1 MDCTYTDFTQLYTT
15 PFSLTSLFAVR
26 QKWQNG
32 VLFRR
37 DSPRKSTGLIYL
49 HRCNGQYTAA
59 DGTAFDAQP
68 GSAVCLPA
76 GSCYSVYNHDCAEE
90 QDDAFLVE
98 FNLHNAGKLLTFSD
112 APFLLDGS
120 YVHRVAALLCEATNA
135 FEAAVRSPVAVYAA
149 VYTILSVLGK
159 AAHGEEN
166 RRFRGILPAVRRL
179 EQNDGGS
186 VEELAAACGMSSGGF
201 RRLFREYLGKSPVE
215 YRTELRLARAQ
226 DMLENSD
233 ATLEYIAE
241 TLGYESAAY
250 FCRVFKKNC
259 HMTPT
264 AYRIMRRA

>member
-49 HRCNGQYTAA
+49 HRCNGRYTAA

-68 GSAVCLPA
+68 GSVVCLPA

-166 RRFRGILPAVRRL
+166 RRFRGILPAVRQL
-179 EQNDGGS
+179 EQNDGAS
-186 VEELAAACGMSSGGF
+186 VEELAAGFGGSSGNISGKARWNTARSCASPA
-201 RRLFREYLGKSPVE
+201 RRICLK
-215 YRTELRLARAQ
+215 
-226 DMLENSD
+226 
-233 ATLEYIAE
+233 
-241 TLGYESAAY
+241 
-250 FCRVFKKNC
+250 
-259 HMTPT
+259 T
-264 AYRIMRRA
+264 AMRRWNTSRKRSAMKAPPIFAAFSRKTVT

>member
-68 GSAVCLPA
+68 GSVVCLPA

-98 FNLHNAGKLLTFSD
+98 FNLHNAGKLPHTYIIL
-112 APFLLDGS
+112 FLHIGLSERINTSPAVFAG
-120 YVHRVAALLCEATNA
+120 RQLCASRCR
-135 FEAAVRSPVAVYAA
+135 AAVR
-149 VYTILSVLGK
+149 GD
-159 AAHGEEN
+159 E
-166 RRFRGILPAVRRL
+166 RL
-179 EQNDGGS
+179 
-186 VEELAAACGMSSGGF
+186 
-201 RRLFREYLGKSPVE
+201 
-215 YRTELRLARAQ
+215 
-226 DMLENSD
+226 
-233 ATLEYIAE
+233 
-241 TLGYESAAY
+241 
-250 FCRVFKKNC
+250 
-259 HMTPT
+259 
-264 AYRIMRRA
+264 